1 MQKLGIVGMGDFGK
15 LMQQHLTHYFTVET
29 FRRDD
34 LKALE
39 AGDDVV
45 EKRLQDLDYLVI
57 AVTLDGFEDVCTKL
71 SSKLNTKTIV
81 FDVCSVKVRPVQ
93 LMQKYFP
100 NNQIIATHPV
110 FGPQSA
116 KAGLENLKIV
126 IENISSNQETYQN
139 VKSFLQDTL
148 LLQVVEMGKE
158 EHDHQIT

>member
-15 LMQQHLTHYFTVET
+15 LMQQHLMNYFTVES
-29 FRRDD
+29 FRRED

-39 AGDDVV
+39 AGDEEVQ
-45 EKRLQDLDYLVI
+45 KKLQELDYLVI
-57 AVTLDGFEDVCTKL
+57 AVTLDGFEDVCQKL
-71 SSKLNTKTIV
+71 SSKLQTKTLV

-126 IENISSNQETYQN
+126 IENISANQ
-139 VKSFLQDTL
+139 KHIK
-148 LLQVVEMGKE
+148 M
-158 EHDHQIT
+158 